1 MPVQPDASLFAFE
14 PVTLEGAHVRLE
26 PLASAHLERL
36 CEVGLDAAIWRWS
49 PAPVRTR
56 AAMRAY
62 VEAALAEQAR
72 GTALPFATVDKAAGL
87 AVGST
92 RYGNIEPAH
101 RRLEIGWTWIA
112 PPWQRTYVN
121 TEAKYLM
128 LCHAFEALGCLRVE
142 FKTDALNQASRR
154 AIARLGA
161 QEEGTLRRHMVTAS
175 GRLRDTVYYSIL
187 ADEWPAVKASL
198 EVRLAPGQR

>member
-1 MPVQPDASLFAFE
+1 MAAHPERPVFAVA

-26 PLASAHLERL
+26 PLAAAHLDRL
-36 CEVGLDAAIWRWS
+36 RQIGLDETIWRWS
-49 PAPVRTR
+49 PAPVRTP

-62 VEAALAEQAR
+62 VEVALAEQAR

-92 RYGNIEPAH
+92 RYGNIDPAN

-128 LCHAFEALGCLRVE
+128 LRHAFERLGCIRVE
-142 FKTDALNQASRR
+142 FKTDARNEPSRR
-154 AIARLGA
+154 ALLRLGA
-161 QEEGTLRRHMVTAS
+161 REEGLLRKHVVTAS
-175 GRLRDTVYYSIL
+175 GRLRDTVYFSIL
-187 ADEWPAVKASL
+187 DDEWPAVKARL
-198 EVRLAPGQR
+198 EARMHAA

>member
-1 MPVQPDASLFAFE
+1 MATHPERPVFAVA
-14 PVTLEGAHVRLE
+14 PVTLEGTHVRLE
-26 PLASAHLERL
+26 PLAAAHLDRL
-36 CEVGLDAAIWRWS
+36 CQIGLDEAIWRWS
-49 PAPVRTR
+49 PAPVRTP

-62 VEAALAEQAR
+62 VEVALAEQAR

-92 RYGNIEPAH
+92 RYGNIDPAN

-128 LCHAFEALGCLRVE
+128 LRHAFEALGCIRVE
-142 FKTDALNQASRR
+142 FKTDARNEPSRR
-154 AIARLGA
+154 ALLRLGA
-161 QEEGTLRRHMVTAS
+161 REEGLLRKHVVTAS
-175 GRLRDTVYYSIL
+175 GRLRDTVYFSIL
-187 ADEWPAVKASL
+187 DDEWPAVKARL
-198 EVRLAPGQR
+198 EARMHAA